1 MRAGERPREVKGL
14 KERRGKGK
22 ENKGDIRSG
31 EESRGEIII
40 GKERKG
46 KKGKKRNREDLRRG
60 EIQRTQKSVFFK
72 KQNV

>member
-31 EESRGEIII
+31 EESRGERII
-40 GKERKG
+40 GKERREER
-46 KKGKKRNREDLRRG
+46 KKRNREDLRRG
-60 EIQRTQKSVFFK
+60 EIQRIQKSVFFK
-72 KQNV
+72 IYTV

>member
-31 EESRGEIII
+31 EESRGERII

-46 KKGKKRNREDLRRG
+46 KKGKKGTER
-60 EIQRTQKSVFFK
+60 I
-72 KQNV
+72 

>member
-31 EESRGEIII
+31 EESRGERII
-40 GKERKG
+40 GKER
-46 KKGKKRNREDLRRG
+46 
-60 EIQRTQKSVFFK
+60 I
-72 KQNV
+72 